1 MDFPRYPPKRRKDKL
16 AGKLRL
22 VKYESK
28 SKGRGIL
35 SKPGRST
42 KTSTI
47 SLRINEQLKE
57 SLKTNAARRGQTLT
71 YMLTRILKDF
81 LKSYESGSHL
91 EEIQK
96 ERRNHQRKKIILP
109 ARWRFRRRKDQV
121 EKSVLV
127 KNICAGGAYTEYI
140 NGKTFSFLK
149 NLQGSTFSLVVRM
162 PGSQKAVELDSEV
175 RRILIT
181 EESVGVA
188 LRFISTLDEGS
199 LIG

>member
-35 SKPGRST
+35 
-42 KTSTI
+42 I

-162 PGSQKAVELDSEV
+162 PGSQKAVELDS
-175 RRILIT
+175 LIT